1 MCACVRGGG
10 GGGGGGGGAAV
21 CVFAPPVTD
30 KPPRHW
36 VAEQFMTVRARIL
49 ETLRVCVCVYE
60 QGRAEQL
67 ILAV

>member
-1 MCACVRGGG
+1 MFVCMCAGG

-36 VAEQFMTVRARIL
+36 SEGKQGGALKRCLNRADA
-49 ETLRVCVCVYE
+49 CS
-60 QGRAEQL
+60 A
-67 ILAV
+67 